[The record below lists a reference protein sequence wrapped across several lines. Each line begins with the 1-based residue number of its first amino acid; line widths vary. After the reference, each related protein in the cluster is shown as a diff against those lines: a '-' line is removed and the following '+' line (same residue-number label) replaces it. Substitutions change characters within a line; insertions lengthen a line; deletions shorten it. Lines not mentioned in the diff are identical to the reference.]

1 VIAGFLESW
10 ALFQT
15 TYLAGWLIAF
25 VLSLVGVWVV
35 ARDQIFLGVAVAQAS
50 TLGIAIAIW
59 LGGIASAGVVLS
71 SDATAA
77 AFAVV
82 ASIATAMLTAR
93 SGRESAESAEAVTGW
108 VYLVAASV
116 PVLLLAGSPHGLE
129 EVHHLLFSTI
139 LGASR
144 EDLAVFGALALVSA
158 GLAAALAP
166 RLLLFAMD
174 PEMAV
179 AVGMRRGLWNAALA
193 IWLGLAVGLSIRVS
207 GALYTFGCLVL
218 PALVGKQW
226 VREMRPL
233 LVVAP
238 AIGVTAAIVG
248 FVLAHH
254 FDTPPAHTTVGLLC
268 AALPLGWLRRR
279 AEVRRATA

>member
-1 VIAGFLESW
+1 VIADFIDSW

-25 VLSLVGVWVV
+25 LLSLVGVWVV
-35 ARDQIFLGVAVAQAS
+35 ARDQIFLGIAVAQAS
-50 TLGIAIAIW
+50 TLGIAAAIW
-59 LGGIASAGVVLS
+59 LGGIASASAWAS

-77 AFAVV
+77 VFAVT
-82 ASIATAMLTAR
+82 ASIATALLTAR
-93 SGRESAESAEAVTGW
+93 SGHQQAESAEAVTGW

-116 PVLLLAGSPHGLE
+116 PVLLLARSPHGLE
-129 EVHHLLFSTI
+129 EVHALLFSTI
-139 LGASR
+139 LGASGKDVR
-144 EDLAVFGALALVSA
+144 IFGILALASALLAA
-158 GLAAALAP
+158 GLTR

-179 AVGMRRGLWNAALA
+179 AVGMRQGLWNTALA
-193 IWLGLAVGLSIRVS
+193 IWLGLVVGLSIRVS
-207 GALYTFGCLVL
+207 GTLYTFGCLVL
-218 PALVGKQW
+218 PALVGKHW

-238 AIGVTAAIVG
+238 TIAVGAAIAG
-248 FVLAHH
+248 FVLANH

-268 AALPLGWLRRR
+268 FALPLGWLRRR
-279 AEVRRATA
+279 WRVRRATA